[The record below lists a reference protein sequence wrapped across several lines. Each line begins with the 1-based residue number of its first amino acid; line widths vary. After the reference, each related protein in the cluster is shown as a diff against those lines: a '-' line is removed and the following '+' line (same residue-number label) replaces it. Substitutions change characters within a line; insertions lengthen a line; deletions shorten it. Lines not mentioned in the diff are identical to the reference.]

1 MSGGRHSSD
10 DIDGMPVGR
19 FARVTGVP
27 VGFLMFRRELGDDP
41 YEAAAMW
48 RLQRLKE
55 IRQDNCPSGVTPDAE
70 QKLRASAER
79 MVERLRRLEDKDV
92 D

>member
-1 MSGGRHSSD
+1 MSRDGPSSAN
-10 DIDGMPVGR
+10 IDGMPIVQ
-19 FARVTGVP
+19 FASITGVP
-27 VGFLMFRRELGDDP
+27 VGFLIFRRELGDAP

-55 IRQDNCPSGVTPDAE
+55 IRQEDCPSGVPSDE
-70 QKLRASAER
+70 QQRLRAVAER
-79 MVERLRRLEDKDV
+79 MVERMRQEDKDG